1 MGFMNSPT
9 QTCALCTTAQPYC
22 VPTSQVPR
30 CRKQKKNAQVTPA
43 IGGGVDHGW
52 YQNDFDWEALAHK
65 KYDSSEVC
73 IGEHDQC
80 YPIEDDGTLG
90 SPCGVL
96 SMGNPQGCFMNSPT
110 QTCALCTTEQPYCVP
125 TSKIRRCKKQGK
137 PQTKLPVS
145 GGFDWAALAHQKP
158 QRSEVC
164 IGEHDQCYP
173 VKDNGYMG
181 TPCGV
186 LSMGHPQGCF
196 MNLPTQTCAL
206 CTTAQPYCVPT
217 SQVPRCRK
225 QKKNAQVTPAMG
237 GGIDHG
243 WYQNDFDWEAL
254 THKKYDSSEVCIGEH
269 DQCYPIEDDGY
280 LGSPCGVLSMGNPQ
294 GCFMNSPTQTCAL
307 CTTEQ
312 PYCVP
317 TSKIR

>member
-30 CRKQKKNAQVTPA
+30 CRKQQKNAQVTPA

-73 IGEHDQC
+73 IGEDDQC
-80 YPIEDDGTLG
+80 YPIEDDGYLG

-96 SMGNPQGCFMNSPT
+96 SM
-110 QTCALCTTEQPYCVP
+110 
-125 TSKIRRCKKQGK
+125 
-137 PQTKLPVS
+137 
-145 GGFDWAALAHQKP
+145 
-158 QRSEVC
+158 
-164 IGEHDQCYP
+164 GEHDQCYP

-186 LSMGHPQGCF
+186 LSMGDPQGCF
-196 MNLPTQTCAL
+196 MNSPTQTCAL

-225 QKKNAQVTPAMG
+225 QKKNAQ
-237 GGIDHG
+237 
-243 WYQNDFDWEAL
+243 
-254 THKKYDSSEVCIGEH
+254 
-269 DQCYPIEDDGY
+269 
-280 LGSPCGVLSMGNPQ
+280 
-294 GCFMNSPTQTCAL
+294 
-307 CTTEQ
+307 
-312 PYCVP
+312 
-317 TSKIR
+317 